1 MRDIVPLQPGGVA
14 VPPKKPSISQL
25 EKKTA
30 RAREGGAA
38 ASSEAREKAV
48 ASIIPPPIDDVVEF
62 LREQPYVTPN
72 LLAEKFGVRIS
83 IARQVLRDL
92 AGKGFVRLVVGNR
105 RLKIYAPIKE
115 ALAEVKVRK
124 PKKK

>member
-1 MRDIVPLQPGGVA
+1 M
-14 VPPKKPSISQL
+14 PPKKPSMSQL

-38 ASSEAREKAV
+38 AVSEAREKAV
-48 ASIIPPPIDDVVEF
+48 ASIIPPPIDDVIEF

-72 LLAEKFGVRIS
+72 LLADKFGVRIS

-105 RLKIYAPIKE
+105 RLKIYAPVKE
-115 ALAEVKVRK
+115 ALAEVKAKK

>member
-1 MRDIVPLQPGGVA
+1 M
-14 VPPKKPSISQL
+14 PPKKPSLSQL

-38 ASSEAREKAV
+38 GSEIKEKVV
-48 ASIIPPPIDDVVEF
+48 AGVIPPPIEDVLDFVKD
-62 LREQPYVTPN
+62 QPYVTPN
-72 LLAEKFGVRIS
+72 FLAEKFGVRIS

-92 AGKGFVRLVVGNR
+92 AGKGYVKLIVGDR
-105 RLKIYAPIKE
+105 RLKIYAPVKE
-115 ALAEVKVRK
+115 ALAEVKLKK

>member
-48 ASIIPPPIDDVVEF
+48 ASIIPHP
-62 LREQPYVTPN
+62 
-72 LLAEKFGVRIS
+72 S
-83 IARQVLRDL
+83 MMS
-92 AGKGFVRLVVGNR
+92 
-105 RLKIYAPIKE
+105 
-115 ALAEVKVRK
+115 
-124 PKKK
+124 

>member
-1 MRDIVPLQPGGVA
+1 MV
-14 VPPKKPSISQL
+14 VPPKKPSLSQL

-38 ASSEAREKAV
+38 ATEVKEKVV
-48 ASIIPPPIDDVVEF
+48 ASVIPPPIEEVLDLMKD
-62 LREQPYVTPN
+62 QTYITPN
-72 LLAEKFGVRIS
+72 LLAEKFGIRIS

-92 AGKGFVRLVVGNR
+92 AGKGYVKLIVGDK
-105 RLKIYAPIKE
+105 RLKIYAPVKE
-115 ALAEVKVRK
+115 ALAEVKVKK